1 MEDVQIEVETED
13 VEIAKQ
19 PEVITGKDQVQVPID
34 VHMDRQYV
42 RTRTLVRNIRTRD
55 YRKANGLPEFDYV
68 PVQKIPKKKAKY
80 IYDVSDSESPSIIA
94 KKKPVV
100 KTEKNKKV
108 HDKEKVK
115 TSVDKTKEKPK
126 AKETKRKLAKKTNLK
141 SSKTDKGSYLPT
153 TINAYK
159 LLDDETREEIKE
171 YYRKDEI
178 DYFWMQPKKQNMA
191 HELVV
196 LKLDLTSFFID
207 GAIDS
212 NIIDVLFFIM
222 SKNETKMGQKQNLY
236 LPSLLFNDMEKT
248 NSESDQQHIDRTLK
262 RLLEENVHKVG
273 KVFML
278 IKHYFHFTLVV
289 WDIKNGNMTHYNSQ
303 LPRIEDTTNMCFKH
317 RDKIE
322 AMYKD
327 FKIGLRLIFYS
338 LCKPIESTF
347 HKEELFMRR
356 ASIAPILVN
365 HLHSY
370 SNGLKRL
377 LEEKRVTRKFDYIDE
392 LFGDDDDVISL

>member
-1 MEDVQIEVETED
+1 MEDVQIEAETED

-34 VHMDRQYV
+34 VQMDSQYV
-42 RTRTLVRNIRTRD
+42 EAANLKDTSANMATPEGKDTKDGQEENAEENKRTRTLVKNIRTRD

-68 PVQKIPKKKAKY
+68 PVPKIPKKKAKY
-80 IYDVSDSESPSIIA
+80 IYD
-94 KKKPVV
+94 KKPIV

-115 TSVDKTKEKPK
+115 TIFDKTKEKPK

-141 SSKTDKGSYLPT
+141 TDKGSYLPT

-159 LLDDETREEIKE
+159 LLDDEKREKIKE
-171 YYRKDEI
+171 YYKKDEI

-212 NIIDVLFFIM
+212 NIIDVSFFIM

-262 RLLEENVHKVG
+262 RLLEENVHK
-273 KVFML
+273 M
-278 IKHYFHFTLVV
+278 
-289 WDIKNGNMTHYNSQ
+289 
-303 LPRIEDTTNMCFKH
+303 E
-317 RDKIE
+317 KIE
-322 AMYKD
+322 ALYKD
-327 FKIGLRLIFYS
+327 FKADQTL
-338 LCKPIESTF
+338 KIEIERCLTCA
-347 HKEELFMRR
+347 KERED
-356 ASIAPILVN
+356 S
-365 HLHSY
+365 
-370 SNGLKRL
+370 
-377 LEEKRVTRKFDYIDE
+377 
-392 LFGDDDDVISL
+392 

>member
-273 KVFML
+273 K
-278 IKHYFHFTLVV
+278 
-289 WDIKNGNMTHYNSQ
+289 
-303 LPRIEDTTNMCFKH
+303 

>member
-1 MEDVQIEVETED
+1 MEDVQIEAETED

-34 VHMDRQYV
+34 VQMDSQYV
-42 RTRTLVRNIRTRD
+42 EAANLKDTSANMATPEGKDTKDGQEENAEENKRTRTLVKNIRTRD

-68 PVQKIPKKKAKY
+68 PVPKIPKKKAKY
-80 IYDVSDSESPSIIA
+80 IYD
-94 KKKPVV
+94 KKPIV

-108 HDKEKVK
+108 HDKE
-115 TSVDKTKEKPK
+115 
-126 AKETKRKLAKKTNLK
+126 
-141 SSKTDKGSYLPT
+141 KTDKGSYLPT

-159 LLDDETREEIKE
+159 LLDDEKREKIKE
-171 YYRKDEI
+171 YYKKDEI

-212 NIIDVLFFIM
+212 NIIDVSFFIM

-262 RLLEENVHKVG
+262 RLLEENVHK
-273 KVFML
+273 M
-278 IKHYFHFTLVV
+278 
-289 WDIKNGNMTHYNSQ
+289 
-303 LPRIEDTTNMCFKH
+303 E
-317 RDKIE
+317 KIE
-322 AMYKD
+322 ALYKD
-327 FKIGLRLIFYS
+327 FKADQTL
-338 LCKPIESTF
+338 KIEIERCLTCA
-347 HKEELFMRR
+347 KERED
-356 ASIAPILVN
+356 S
-365 HLHSY
+365 
-370 SNGLKRL
+370 
-377 LEEKRVTRKFDYIDE
+377 
-392 LFGDDDDVISL
+392 

>member
-42 RTRTLVRNIRTRD
+42 VAANLEDTSANMATPEGKDTKDRQEENAEENKRKRTLVRNIRTRD

-273 KVFML
+273 K
-278 IKHYFHFTLVV
+278 
-289 WDIKNGNMTHYNSQ
+289 
-303 LPRIEDTTNMCFKH
+303 

-327 FKIGLRLIFYS
+327 FKVDQTL
-338 LCKPIESTF
+338 KIEIERCLTCA
-347 HKEELFMRR
+347 K
-356 ASIAPILVN
+356 
-365 HLHSY
+365 
-370 SNGLKRL
+370 
-377 LEEKRVTRKFDYIDE
+377 
-392 LFGDDDDVISL
+392 